1 MHLKIVLDESQLP
14 NVEIMTF
21 ILSWAEGSEGESN
34 SLQNMCR
41 VTKIVP
47 FPLQLFYFGYDIC

>member
-34 SLQNMCR
+34 SLQIC
-41 VTKIVP
+41 VL
-47 FPLQLFYFGYDIC
+47 LQR